1 MQLLPQPIRT
11 GTKTQM
17 DAKKPRKCDLTPF
30 LVLRAIKKQK
40 FTSAKGPTLSEFY
53 MEEARRSQLR
63 K

>member
-40 FTSAKGPTLSEFY
+40 FTSAK
-53 MEEARRSQLR
+53 EEARRSQLR